1 MLSYYGEAEKLFVVP
16 ADKFIP
22 APKVDSAVI
31 RIRLYKER
39 PYHPKNEALMFR
51 TIKAAFAQRRKT
63 LSNALSAGFSELT
76 KEQINDIIA
85 SCGHELTVR
94 GERLDIAQ
102 FVELSDKIGELLN

>member
-1 MLSYYGEAEKLFVVP
+1 
-16 ADKFIP
+16 
-22 APKVDSAVI
+22 
-31 RIRLYKER
+31 
-39 PYHPKNEALMFR
+39 MFR

-85 SCGHELTVR
+85 ACGHEPTIR

-102 FVELSDKIGELLN
+102 FVELSDKIGEILNS